1 MIQTTGGFGYSES
14 KHFRAVRLPFKEPD
28 QRKDCATDINRTN
41 RKQKCHSEPSG
52 SRTLLLFLSRK
63 RFGLSDAMPHLSSSV
78 VEAAINANKTELD
91 VSQLHVKK
99 SCLTPL

>member
-1 MIQTTGGFGYSES
+1 MIRTTGKFGFSQSEY
-14 KHFRAVRLPFKEPD
+14 FCAVRLPFKEPD
-28 QRKDCATDINRTN
+28 HSKDCAADVNRTN
-41 RKQKCHSEPSG
+41 RKQKCHNEPSG

-91 VSQLHVKK
+91 VSQLPV
-99 SCLTPL
+99 